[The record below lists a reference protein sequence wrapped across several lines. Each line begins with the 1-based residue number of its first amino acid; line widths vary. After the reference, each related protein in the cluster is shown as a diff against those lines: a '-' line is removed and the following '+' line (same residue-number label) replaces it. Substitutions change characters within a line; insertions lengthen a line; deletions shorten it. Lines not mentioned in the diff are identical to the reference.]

1 MEFIEAPLFSKYIYD
16 YLSEDEFLTF
26 QWYLALH
33 PESGA
38 MIPGTGGLRKIRW
51 KAKGHGKRGGIWT
64 IYYHHCVNHQI
75 WLLTVY
81 GKNEID
87 LIPPHILKKIK
98 QEIIQ

>member
-38 MIPGTGGLRKIRW
+38 MIPGTGGVRKIRW
-51 KAKGHGKRGGIWT
+51 KAK
-64 IYYHHCVNHQI
+64 
-75 WLLTVY
+75 
-81 GKNEID
+81 
-87 LIPPHILKKIK
+87 
-98 QEIIQ
+98 